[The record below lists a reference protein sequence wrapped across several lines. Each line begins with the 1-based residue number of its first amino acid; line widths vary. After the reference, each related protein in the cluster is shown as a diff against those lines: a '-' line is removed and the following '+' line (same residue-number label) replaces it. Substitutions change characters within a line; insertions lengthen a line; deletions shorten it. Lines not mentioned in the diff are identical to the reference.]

1 MPHRLYQH
9 LETIWNY
16 HHLGHNPE
24 TCDCI
29 FVLGSND
36 IRVAEQAAALYHQG
50 LAPYVMIS
58 GGKGRF
64 TEDAFEKS
72 EAETFAEI
80 LIDEG
85 VPASALILEKQATN
99 TGENITLSYALMKE
113 KGHNFQRLLLVQKP
127 FMERRAFATFMKQW
141 PEPVQSVL
149 VTSQAVSLIDYP
161 NEDIPFDMVVDA
173 MIADFERIQ
182 SYPSKGFQIEQDI
195 PQAVLDAYALIKELR
210 PSSEWK

>member
-16 HHLGHNPE
+16 HHLGHSPE

-161 NEDIPFDMVVDA
+161 NEDLPFDMVVDA

>member
-16 HHLGHNPE
+16 HHLGHTPE
-24 TCDCI
+24 QCDCI

-50 LAPYVMIS
+50 ISPYVMIS

-85 VPASALILEKQATN
+85 VPASALILEKEATN

-113 KGHNFQRLLLVQKP
+113 KGLNFQRLLLVQKP

-161 NEDIPFDMVVDA
+161 NEDLPFDMVVDA

-182 SYPSKGFQIEQDI
+182 TYLAQGFQIEQDI
-195 PQAVLDAYALIKELR
+195 PQEVLEAYALVKELR

>member
-16 HHLGHNPE
+16 HRLGHTPE
-24 TCDCI
+24 QCDCI

-36 IRVAEQAAALYHQG
+36 VRVAEQAAALYHQG

-85 VPASALILEKQATN
+85 VPASALLLEKKATN
-99 TGENITLSYALMKE
+99 SGENITLSYALMKE
-113 KGHNFQRLLLVQKP
+113 KGLSFQRLLLVQKP

-161 NEDIPFDMVVDA
+161 NEDLPFDMVVDA

-182 SYPSKGFQIEQDI
+182 TYPAQGFQIEQDV
-195 PQAVLDAYALIKELR
+195 PKEVLDAYALVKEWR